1 MEACFKA
8 TQEAYADECAKN
20 ASFKKIY
27 DDWRVFRNNEA
38 AWFNVAEQAF
48 AQFSYARIVSTAI
61 AAAHGNGGAPFS
73 WPAGTGA
80 RHGRGASGRNRRG
93 PLESAD
99 QPDPPCKSAFSTH
112 SLAYLLWGLLPLYIK
127 TLQGIAP
134 GNPAAPD
141 GVVIGLPR
149 PVLSWRATGLA
160 GRGAGRPRVLAVFA
174 ISALLLCGN
183 WFTYIWSVDAGRV
196 VDASLG
202 YFINPLVSV
211 LLGVLFLH
219 ERLRPGQWASIGLAA
234 AGGLADDQRRPVALD
249 RIGAGGHLRRLRP
262 AAQDTPLGA
271 PEGLSL
277 ETPLL
282 FPLAGLALWYLFQHG
297 QAGFAGAGTG
307 MQALLVLAGPITAVP
322 LLLFA
327 PARGASRCRCWACCS
342 TPARRCSCCWASG
355 CGMNCSRPR
364 SRSASA

>member
-1 MEACFKA
+1 M
-8 TQEAYADECAKN
+8 QIGILYA
-20 ASFKKIY
+20 
-27 DDWRVFRNNEA
+27 
-38 AWFNVAEQAF
+38 
-48 AQFSYARIVSTAI
+48 
-61 AAAHGNGGAPFS
+61 
-73 WPAGTGA
+73 
-80 RHGRGASGRNRRG
+80 
-93 PLESAD
+93 L
-99 QPDPPCKSAFSTH
+99 
-112 SLAYLLWGLLPLYIK
+112 LAYLLWGLLPLYIK

-134 GNPAAPD
+134 LEILLHRMVWSLVFLA
-141 GVVIGLPR
+141 L
-149 PVLSWRATGLA
+149 VLSWRRNWAWL
-160 GRGAGRPRVLAVFA
+160 GAALGRPRVLAVFA

-234 AGGLADDQRRPVALD
+234 AGVGWLTISAGQLPWIALVLAGTFGGYGL
-249 RIGAGGHLRRLRP
+249 LRKM
-262 AAQDTPLGA
+262 APLGA
-271 PEGLSL
+271 LEGLSL
-277 ETPLL
+277 ETLLL

-327 PARGASRCRCWACCS
+327 AG
-342 TPARRCSCCWASG
+342 ARRIPLSLLGLLQYTGPTLQLLLGVWLWHEPFPPAKQVG
-355 CGMNCSRPR
+355 FGMIWLSLALYAAEGFWMARRSMPR
-364 SRSASA
+364 KIHATNQAVETQLE